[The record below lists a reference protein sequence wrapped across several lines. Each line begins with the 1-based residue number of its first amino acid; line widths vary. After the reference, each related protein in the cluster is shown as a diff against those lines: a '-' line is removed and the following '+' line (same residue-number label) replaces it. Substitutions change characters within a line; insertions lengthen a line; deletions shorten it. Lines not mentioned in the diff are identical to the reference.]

1 MSEYFKY
8 EALDIPA
15 KPATEVLK
23 SKGLDLDSTS
33 RQYQYI
39 PELNTG
45 DFHINGL
52 NLDGYFSIN
61 KAKEPA
67 QYKYTQLKLN
77 HNTPN
82 KNKQILEQTLDKY
95 GITGNKKTTLMKIA
109 SLESRFNPK
118 AQSKNSSA
126 AGYFQ
131 FVDSTRKSY
140 SNLSREQFKNSPD
153 AQVLAASQ
161 LYDDNARFLRNNGI
175 AVTGE
180 AIAAS
185 WLNPTWAKNYYKYGI
200 AEGSDANG
208 TNVVKYINK
217 FRNAKYQRGNVVP
230 VRATPTL
237 KKKSW
242 ESEEDYQDRMKKIQ
256 NKDSQLFSNIKVT
269 PNTNNSLLA
278 KSNLIQNAMQADINT
293 SQSIKAEQAVRNQV
307 QKKLDKWKDY
317 KNGLDAVL
325 TAIELGLSGSSI
337 LGAYSKWRK
346 WGTATS
352 AIKRAVANFL
362 QKSQIPMQVGST
374 LIDGYQTYDAIK
386 NNNTFE
392 TAWNATSGT
401 LGVAG
406 TLGASDVTRYHNSK
420 IDLVLDML
428 GLTGNVGDFIRF
440 GFK

>member
-8 EALDIPA
+8 EALDIPN

-23 SKGLDLDSTS
+23 SKGLDLDFTP
-33 RQYQYI
+33 RQYQFI

-61 KAKEPA
+61 KAKEPV

-77 HNTPN
+77 HNTPS

-131 FVDSTRKSY
+131 FIDSTRKNY
-140 SNLSREQFKNSPD
+140 SSLSREQFKNNID

-175 AVTGE
+175 AATGE

-185 WLNPTWAKNYYKYGI
+185 WLNPTWAKNYYKYGTTG
-200 AEGSDANG
+200 GSDANG

-217 FRNAKYQRGNVVP
+217 FRNA
-230 VRATPTL
+230 
-237 KKKSW
+237 
-242 ESEEDYQDRMKKIQ
+242 
-256 NKDSQLFSNIKVT
+256 
-269 PNTNNSLLA
+269 
-278 KSNLIQNAMQADINT
+278 
-293 SQSIKAEQAVRNQV
+293 
-307 QKKLDKWKDY
+307 
-317 KNGLDAVL
+317 
-325 TAIELGLSGSSI
+325 
-337 LGAYSKWRK
+337 
-346 WGTATS
+346 
-352 AIKRAVANFL
+352 
-362 QKSQIPMQVGST
+362 
-374 LIDGYQTYDAIK
+374 
-386 NNNTFE
+386 
-392 TAWNATSGT
+392 
-401 LGVAG
+401 
-406 TLGASDVTRYHNSK
+406 
-420 IDLVLDML
+420 
-428 GLTGNVGDFIRF
+428 
-440 GFK
+440 

>member
-8 EALDIPA
+8 EALDIPD

-23 SKGLDLDSTS
+23 SKGLDLDFTS
-33 RQYQYI
+33 KQYQYI

-45 DFHINGL
+45 DFHIKGL

-61 KAKEPA
+61 KAKEPI

-77 HNTPN
+77 HNTPS

-131 FVDSTRKSY
+131 FIDSTRNKY

-175 AVTGE
+175 AATGE

-185 WLNPTWAKNYYKYGI
+185 WLSPTWTKNYYKYGI
-200 AEGSDANG
+200 AGGSDANG

-217 FRNAKYQRGNVVP
+217 FRNA
-230 VRATPTL
+230 
-237 KKKSW
+237 
-242 ESEEDYQDRMKKIQ
+242 
-256 NKDSQLFSNIKVT
+256 
-269 PNTNNSLLA
+269 
-278 KSNLIQNAMQADINT
+278 
-293 SQSIKAEQAVRNQV
+293 
-307 QKKLDKWKDY
+307 
-317 KNGLDAVL
+317 
-325 TAIELGLSGSSI
+325 
-337 LGAYSKWRK
+337 
-346 WGTATS
+346 
-352 AIKRAVANFL
+352 
-362 QKSQIPMQVGST
+362 
-374 LIDGYQTYDAIK
+374 
-386 NNNTFE
+386 
-392 TAWNATSGT
+392 
-401 LGVAG
+401 
-406 TLGASDVTRYHNSK
+406 
-420 IDLVLDML
+420 
-428 GLTGNVGDFIRF
+428 
-440 GFK
+440 